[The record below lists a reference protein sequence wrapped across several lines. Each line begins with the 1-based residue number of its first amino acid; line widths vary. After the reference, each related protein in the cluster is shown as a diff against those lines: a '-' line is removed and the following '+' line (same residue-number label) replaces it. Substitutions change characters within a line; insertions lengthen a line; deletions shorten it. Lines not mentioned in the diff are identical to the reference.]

1 MATATTTPLLLL
13 RTNPNRLPPSGRHA
27 RTKPPRLFLT
37 SPLRQ
42 SRGFP
47 PILRTKFNT
56 KRLISCAYVTGP
68 ASDPIVSE
76 PDLKL
81 HESDSRTEE
90 IQSPPNLI
98 TWGLLWSLLMK
109 HKLRLGLSVL
119 TLVGCTTCTLSM
131 PIFSG
136 TTGRFF

>member
-1 MATATTTPLLLL
+1 MATATPPLLF
-13 RTNPNRLPPSGRHA
+13 RTNPTLLPQSRCHA
-27 RTKPPRLFLT
+27 LTQPPRLFPT
-37 SPLRQ
+37 SLRQ

-47 PILRTKFNT
+47 PILRAKFNN
-56 KRLISCAYVTGP
+56 KRSISCAYVTGP

-81 HESDSRTEE
+81 RESDSRTVE

-98 TWGLLWSLLMK
+98 TWGLLWSLLVK

-119 TLVGCTTCTLSM
+119 TLLGCTTCTLSM

-136 TTGRFF
+136 RTGRVC